1 MILKRDAGSDGLGDE
16 GDVWV
21 QRVCERV
28 HMVGEYNNNS
38 RNFANENKLDE
49 AINALHRNQKSARD
63 LLRAIRHITSCCR
76 LLTSFA
82 ALPHLNF
89 RLDIRRC

>member
-21 QRVCERV
+21 QMVCDRV

-38 RNFANENKLDE
+38 RNFAKENKLDE
-49 AINALHRNQKSARD
+49 TVNTFHWG
-63 LLRAIRHITSCCR
+63 
-76 LLTSFA
+76 
-82 ALPHLNF
+82 
-89 RLDIRRC
+89 